1 MPSGINVKLIL
12 SPVFKPRLSRIDF
25 GIVVRPLLV
34 SMAFVL
40 MVDSCSFI
48 QSLICYKRA
57 EEMSQKI
64 DAKWVLLPRFLWP
77 LLGLSAVIA
86 VSAGDFDT
94 PEDAVRTLEQAY
106 MRKNLEG
113 AIAAL
118 DFVEGG
124 RQLLQETNP
133 AQANDPETIRRT
145 AEVLELSF
153 RNELRTKGFPDFGNQ
168 KCSFVGKTQLAPGLL
183 KLTEQCLRPDG
194 GKSVHDLIVIKREL
208 AWRVVAVAPVF

>member
-1 MPSGINVKLIL
+1 MTNAENRRYVIVL
-12 SPVFKPRLSRIDF
+12 S
-25 GIVVRPLLV
+25 
-34 SMAFVL
+34 
-40 MVDSCSFI
+40 
-48 QSLICYKRA
+48 
-57 EEMSQKI
+57 
-64 DAKWVLLPRFLWP
+64 RFLW
-77 LLGLSAVIA
+77 LLPGLTAAITVG
-86 VSAGDFDT
+86 AGDFDT
-94 PEDAVRTLEQAY
+94 PEQAVRTLEQAY
-106 MRKNLEG
+106 IRKNVDG
-113 AIAAL
+113 AMAAL

-133 AQANDPETIRRT
+133 AQANDPETIKRT

-194 GKSVHDLIVIKREL
+194 GKSLHDLIVMKRDL